1 VILLLLLANGI
12 SIKLIKLMLPA
23 LVCNNKAHLSS
34 FFTACYITL
43 F

>member
-12 SIKLIKLMLPA
+12 LIKLIKLMLPA
-23 LVCNNKAHLSS
+23 LVCDNKTHLSS
-34 FFTACYITL
+34 FFPACYITL